1 MPAQRNFK
9 DWIEAYVEYTAASEA
24 PESFHR
30 WTGISAIAGALRR
43 RVSLNMGHFRWFP
56 NFFLCFVAPPGI
68 VSKSTTAD
76 IGMGLLRQVPGIR
89 FGPNTV
95 TWQALTA
102 SLANSREDFPLPD
115 GSFMPMS
122 AVTLVAS
129 ELGTFLQPGDKA
141 IINLLTELWD
151 GRDTPFL
158 KLTKKDGEEVIVNP
172 WINLLACTTPSW
184 IADNFDDYFI
194 TGGFASRILFVYGD
208 HKRQLV
214 AYPETRLGPEH
225 ARLERALIEDLTTI
239 SGMSGSF
246 QLSNAAREW
255 GIAWYEKHFQS
266 DSRLRQDRRFGGYF
280 ARKQTHLH
288 KTAMVLSAA
297 RSNSLRIAE
306 LDLIVANGWV
316 TELEEQM
323 LEVFQGMNREKIT
336 DFMGMVLGTI
346 RDAGRIARDELY
358 NVYMTQLGY
367 TTFADCINGLLQ
379 AGLIKV
385 NANGESVTI
394 SYNGQQ
400 VEERIIRGTKKGPPP
415 TGL

>member
-30 WTGISAIAGALRR
+30 WTAIATIAGALRR
-43 RVSLNMGHFRWFP
+43 RVRLDMGHFRWFP
-56 NFFLCFVAPPGI
+56 NFYLCFVAPPGI

-95 TWQALTA
+95 TWQALVSA
-102 SLANSREDFPLPD
+102 FANGREDYPLAD
-115 GSFMPMS
+115 GTFMPMS
-122 AVTLVAS
+122 ALTLVAS

-158 KLTKKDGEEVIVNP
+158 KQTKKDGEEVIVNP
-172 WINLLACTTPSW
+172 WVNLVACTTPSW

-194 TGGFASRILFVYGD
+194 TGGFASRILFVYAD

-214 AYPETRLGPEH
+214 AYPESRLSPEH
-225 ARLERALIEDLTTI
+225 KRLERHLVADLTTI
-239 SGMSGSF
+239 SELSGTF
-246 QLSNAAREW
+246 ELGNAAREW
-255 GIAWYEKHFQS
+255 GIAWYEKHFEGS
-266 DSRLRQDRRFGGYF
+266 SKIREDKRFGGYF

-306 LDLIVANGWV
+306 YDLTVANGWV

-336 DFMGMVLGTI
+336 DFMGMILGTI
-346 RDAGRIARDELY
+346 RESGRISRDSLY
-358 NVYMTQLGY
+358 KVYMTQLGY
-367 TTFADCINGLLQ
+367 TTFADCLNGLLQ
-379 AGLIKV
+379 ANLIRV
-385 NANGESVTI
+385 NANGDAVTI
-394 SYNGQQ
+394 SYNAQAL
-400 VEERIIRGTKKGPPP
+400 EERVRGRRS
-415 TGL
+415 